1 MGKAIDANDA
11 ISIYKLIL
19 REVLDKRPAG
29 LRRKL
34 ADMLG
39 KSRSFITH
47 LSNPI
52 YSTPIPVQY
61 IGSILAICHFSQP
74 EREAFLSAYEKAH
87 PGKIQRPT
95 QDARLRT
102 VHLRLPDLHDT
113 DLNLQLD
120 RMIQETVVR
129 LIHIVQSS
137 KAQRSFTKKL
147 FEGASQ

>member
-1 MGKAIDANDA
+1 MGKLNDANDA

-34 ADMLG
+34 ADILG

-52 YSTPIPVQY
+52 YSTPIPAQY
-61 IGSILAICHFSQP
+61 IGSILAVCHFSKV

-87 PGKIQRPT
+87 PGRIARPRQT
-95 QDARLRT
+95 TALRT
-102 VHLRLPDLHDT
+102 IQLRLPDLCDAE
-113 DLNLQLD
+113 LNLQLD
-120 RMIQETVVR
+120 RAIQEAVFQITH
-129 LIHIVQSS
+129 LLQSS
-137 KAQRSFTKKL
+137 KQRGSFS
-147 FEGASQ
+147 EN